1 MTLRSFKLKKKAE
14 VLRQDAARHAEE
26 EALRCAAKAEALRR
40 ADKDKRHAEEAEAL
54 LQADAETIHRAEEDE
69 RYMLKK
75 TNVVPTKKKE
85 QYIVLKKKNAV

>member
-40 ADKDKRHAEEAEAL
+40 ADKDKRHAEE
-54 LQADAETIHRAEEDE
+54 DE